1 MHGNAKHTSGGLRKA
16 DLKYNSNGEI
26 VSRRKSALAKRKE
39 NPALKRWRAAVK
51 KVYKR
56 PKYAG
61 RFIAIKKVSAFYKAV
76 KAEYEKTKTKPKPKG
91 KAKKAM
97 KSKK

>member
-26 VSRRKSALAKRKE
+26 VSRRNWALAKRKE
-39 NPALKRWRAAVK
+39 NPALKRWRATVK

-61 RFIAIKKVSAFYKAV
+61 RFIAIKKGSAFHKAV
-76 KAEYEKTKTKPKPKG
+76 KAEYEKTKPKSMA
-91 KAKKAM
+91 KAKGT
-97 KSKK
+97 